1 MIKSFKHKGLRVFF
15 TTGKIKGIQADHAKR
30 LSRQLFAL
38 ADATQ
43 AADMD
48 LPGWRLHALQGELAG
63 HWSVRVSGNW
73 RLTFRFIGEDAEL
86 VDYQDYH

>member
-1 MIKSFKHKGLRVFF
+1 LRTSRRIFL
-15 TTGKIKGIQADHAKR
+15 KR
-30 LSRQLFAL
+30 LEGAFAWFK
-38 ADATQ
+38 
-43 AADMD
+43 
-48 LPGWRLHALQGELAG
+48 PCWRLHALQGELAG

>member
-1 MIKSFKHKGLRVFF
+1 
-15 TTGKIKGIQADHAKR
+15 
-30 LSRQLFAL
+30 
-38 ADATQ
+38 
-43 AADMD
+43 MD